1 MCVSRKAVVALPLVA
16 ILGLALCGCTPMV
29 WDKEGATQADYNRD
43 SYQCEKDARQSG
55 YFGTGLAGGLNMRKF
70 FQQCMVADGYTLRQ

>member
-1 MCVSRKAVVALPLVA
+1 
-16 ILGLALCGCTPMV
+16 MV